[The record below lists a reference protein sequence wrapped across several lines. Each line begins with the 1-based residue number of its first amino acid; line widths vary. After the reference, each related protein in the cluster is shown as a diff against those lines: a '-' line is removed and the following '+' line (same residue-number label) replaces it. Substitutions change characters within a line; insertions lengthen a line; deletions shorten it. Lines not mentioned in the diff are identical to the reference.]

1 MASDYIN
8 SIEIDDY
15 GNLWLGTNNGLSK
28 FNIEDNKFMNFSEID
43 GIQGN
48 NFNRNTSVKMEC
60 GQILFGTSTGVV
72 SFDPKDIN
80 EVVYESKNVVIGK
93 VRVNG

>member
-1 MASDYIN
+1 
-8 SIEIDDY
+8 
-15 GNLWLGTNNGLSK
+15 
-28 FNIEDNKFMNFSEID
+28 MNFSEID

-48 NFNRNTSVKMEC
+48 HFNRNTSVKMEC

-93 VRVNG
+93 VRVNGELIEFGDEEIDLDYNENNIMSGNMLIEA